1 MNEVREN
8 LVISLAGA
16 LPESGVAF
24 GFHGATSAGST
35 RSVETPVEA
44 LLAASSYRIRHVAET
59 FCCTVYGL
67 CRRVTAIARNVWRR
81 AEKFLPF
88 RFERRSRTVLGW
100 RL

>member
-1 MNEVREN
+1 MDKSRET
-8 LVISLAGA
+8 LVISFTGNLPAGD
-16 LPESGVAF
+16 VAF
-24 GFHGATSAGST
+24 GFCGTTVAGSV

-67 CRRVTAIARNVWRR
+67 CRRVTAIARRVWHR
-81 AEKFLPF
+81 AENLLPLSF
-88 RFERRSRTVLGW
+88 VRRSRTVLGW